1 MRAPPHDH
9 DTDSALRETLQAL
22 PKIDLHRHL
31 EGSLRLETLV
41 EIAHEHGL
49 DLPASDIEALRPL
62 VQVTENDRDFRD
74 FLAKFDVLRRFYQTP
89 EGVSR
94 LAYEVVA
101 DAAADNIKYL
111 ELRFTPMALAKAQN
125 FALEDVADWVI
136 EAVNRAQADFG
147 IQVRLIASFNRHEP
161 VDVGRRVTQIAVD
174 RIGKGITGLDLA
186 GDEVN
191 FGSGPFAPLFVE
203 AHAAGLGITVH
214 AGEWTGPDTV
224 REAIEQM
231 SAMRI
236 GHGVRVVEDSSVVQ
250 LALERKATFEVCV
263 TSNVQSGVVARLE
276 DHPLHDLYSLN
287 LRTTI
292 NTDDPSVCDV
302 TLTHE
307 YMVAVERLGFE
318 IDDVKRTIIT
328 AAESAF
334 VPPGEKADLVARFRK
349 MLGLPALRAT

>member
-1 MRAPPHDH
+1 MRASLHDH
-9 DTDSALRETLQAL
+9 ADNSALRETLQAL

-31 EGSLRLETLV
+31 EGSLRLTTLV
-41 EIAHEHGL
+41 EIAREHGL
-49 DLPASDIEALRPL
+49 NLPAGDVESLRPL

-74 FLAKFDVLRRFYQTP
+74 FLAKFDVLRRFYLTP

-101 DAAADNIKYL
+101 DAAADNVKYL

-136 EAVNRAQADFG
+136 EAVNRAQADHG

-174 RIGKGITGLDLA
+174 RLDKGIAGLDLA

-191 FGSGPFAPLFVE
+191 FGSGPFAPLFAE
-203 AHAAGLGITVH
+203 AHQAGLGITVH
-214 AGEWTGPDTV
+214 AGEWTGPETV

-250 LALERKATFEVCV
+250 LALERGATFEVCV
-263 TSNVQSGVVARLE
+263 TSNVQSGVVRRLE
-276 DHPLHDLYSLN
+276 DHPLRDLFSLN

-307 YMVAVERLGFE
+307 YLVAAKTLGFE
-318 IDDVKRTIIT
+318 VGDIKRTILT

-334 VPPGEKADLVARFRK
+334 LPPPEQAALVARFCEWLD
-349 MLGLPALRAT
+349 MPA